1 MKEYLKPSKIVGLPG
16 MPRSERGVRARG
28 QSEGWKKRA
37 VTTQGGPG
45 LEYHIDSL
53 PEEARAAYRKREHAK
68 LLSAS
73 EPAKA
78 GAIEGR
84 KLRLTEEISDQA
96 AHNRK
101 LEGLKRSI
109 SLSEK
114 EQRRMDARLEVL
126 RAADAYRKSRSLSV
140 RRADPEFT
148 DAYNAHRVEM
158 ADWVREAVPRVSPRS
173 IRGWRSAVKNEGV
186 DRLAGRHEGRKGTGK
201 IDMQSAVRDLVIGLL
216 VDKPH
221 VRATHVIQAL
231 RARLGNGD
239 VVLPS
244 KRSLERWMKQW
255 KAENA
260 QTYCALS
267 NPDKWKS
274 RYMVAYGSASEGV
287 TRLNQRW
294 ELDSTPADI
303 MLMDGRH
310 SIIGVL
316 DVYSRRGKLLVTK
329 TSKATAIAALVRRA
343 LLDWGVPEEAKTD
356 NGSDYKG
363 YHIKRVFSSL
373 DIEHSL
379 CPPFQP
385 WHKPHIERFFRTFS
399 HDLVE
404 LLDGFIGHNVA
415 ERQAIRDRQSFAD
428 RFMQRGAVV
437 EVNLSAADFQKF
449 CDRWC
454 EDIYLHRAHEGEGL
468 NGKTPFEV
476 IAAWREP
483 VRQIEDERALDILLA
498 EAPDNH
504 GRRIVRKKGIQID
517 GAWFIAPELEAYV
530 GEQVLVLFDAIE
542 QDLGRIYVFGGPDS
556 QFLCKAMCPERT
568 GIDRQEFAARGRE
581 MQKQRIQEER
591 RVLKRLAR
599 SVKTDDVVGEI
610 LRDAALKNSKLHLF
624 PQPTE
629 PHESAGL
636 TAAAKAAAAHRASV
650 ELPQPRE
657 LTDEDRAI
665 EQRIIADL
673 SRPRIIDL
681 KDDAEDRYALACT
694 IERRL
699 QEGLPVT
706 EQDRGWVASFKTCHE
721 YRAQK
726 MFNES
731 FGLQPDINA
740 VRVWETAFD
749 RAYDLTQESM
759 SRELT
764 TDEQEFLMTFRKE
777 HPDSARGIDAL
788 IEAARSGMERI
799 TASAG

>member
-1 MKEYLKPSKIVGLPG
+1 LLKT
-16 MPRSERGVRARG
+16 SE
-28 QSEGWKKRA
+28 S
-37 VTTQGGPG
+37 
-45 LEYHIDSL
+45 
-53 PEEARAAYRKREHAK
+53 
-68 LLSAS
+68 
-73 EPAKA
+73 AKA

-84 KLRLTEEISDQA
+84 KLQLKEETSDQA
-96 AHNRK
+96 VHNRK
-101 LEGLKRSI
+101 LNGLKQSI

-114 EQRRMDARLEVL
+114 SQRRMDAKIEVL
-126 RAADAYRKSRSLSV
+126 HAADAYRMNRSLSV
-140 RRADPEFT
+140 RRADPEFAK
-148 DAYNAHRVEM
+148 AYNARQIEM
-158 ADWVREAVPRVSPRS
+158 PDWVRDLVPHVSKGS
-173 IRGWRSAVKNEGV
+173 IRNWRRIVKKESI
-186 DRLAGRHEGRKGTGK
+186 DQLAGRYLGRKGTSK
-201 IDMQSAVRDLVIGLL
+201 IDMQPAVRDLVIGLL
-216 VDKPH
+216 VTKPH

-255 KAENA
+255 KADNA
-260 QTYCALS
+260 QTFCALS
-267 NPDKWKS
+267 NPDKWKN

-294 ELDSTPADI
+294 ELDSTPADV
-303 MLMDGRH
+303 MLTDGRH

-329 TSKATAIAALVRRA
+329 TSKATAIAALMRRA
-343 LLDWGVPEEAKTD
+343 LLDWGVPEVAKTD

-363 YHIKRVFSSL
+363 HHIKRVFSSL

-428 RFMQRGAVV
+428 RLLQRNAVF
-437 EVNLSAADFQKF
+437 EINRSSADFQEF

-454 EDIYLHRAHEGEGL
+454 EDIYLHRGHEGEGL
-468 NGKTPFEV
+468 GGKSPLEV

-483 VRQIEDERALDILLA
+483 VRQIQDERALDILLA

-504 GRRIVRKKGIQID
+504 GLRKARKKGVEID
-517 GAWFIAPELEAYV
+517 GAWFFAPELEAFTDQYV
-530 GEQVLVLFDAIE
+530 QVLYDPH
-542 QDLGRIYVFGGPDS
+542 DLGRVYVRGGPDL
-556 QFLCKAMCPERT
+556 QFVCIAECPKRT
-568 GIDRQEFAARGRE
+568 GIDRQEVAARAKE
-581 MQKQRIQEER
+581 MQKKRIQEER
-591 RVLKRLAR
+591 RNLKAIAR
-599 SVKTDDVVGEI
+599 SIKTDDIVNEI
-610 LRDAALKNSKLHLF
+610 LRDGARRSSKLHLF

-629 PHESAGL
+629 AHESAGL
-636 TAAAKAAAAHRASV
+636 TAAVNAAAAHRARL
-650 ELPQPRE
+650 EPPRPREQTDEERAIHEQWIAEQLQPR
-657 LTDEDRAI
+657 AI
-665 EQRIIADL
+665 N
-673 SRPRIIDL
+673 L
-681 KDDAEDRYALACT
+681 KDDNSDCYALACT

-706 EQDRGWVASFKTCHE
+706 EQDREWLAHYQTTSF
-721 YRAQK
+721 YSLQK
-726 MFNES
+726 EFYKSFNLAA
-731 FGLQPDINA
+731 GTDA

-777 HPDSARGIDAL
+777 HLDSARGIDAL